1 MESKSTSIIVLS
13 GGTSARFG
21 SDKSRALIDG
31 QTLIARILTSIPTEF
46 EVIVVG
52 PDPVVQDALYVC
64 VQEYPLGG
72 GPVAG
77 FQAGLDVCTSEIIAL
92 TATDMPFAIGQIV
105 NLLDSMRSDDDA
117 VMYVDA
123 AGFKQPLAAVYRVG
137 AVKKVLDEIGNVY
150 GQSMRNLVAQ
160 LRVREI
166 PINSEITQALIDID
180 TQADLERAIVFSKS
194 LENNSGL

>member
-1 MESKSTSIIVLS
+1 MESKSTGIIVLS

-21 SDKSRALIDG
+21 SDKSGALIGG
-31 QTLIARILTSIPTEF
+31 QTLIARILTSIPDEF
-46 EVIVVG
+46 EIIVVG
-52 PDPVVQDALYVC
+52 PDPVVQGVRYIC
-64 VQEYPLGG
+64 VQENPLGG

-77 FQAGLDVCTSEIIAL
+77 FKAGLDACTSEVIAL
-92 TATDMPFAIGQIV
+92 TATDMPFAIGHII
-105 NLLDSMRSDDDA
+105 NLLNAMTSYDDA
-117 VMYVDA
+117 VMYVDH

-137 AVKKVLDEIGNVY
+137 AVEKVLKEIGNVH

>member
-46 EVIVVG
+46 EIIVVG
-52 PDPVVQDALYVC
+52 PDPVVQGARYVC

-77 FQAGLDVCTSEIIAL
+77 FKAGLDICTSEIIAL
-92 TATDMPFAIGQIV
+92 TATDMPFAIGQII
-105 NLLDSMRSDDDA
+105 NLLDSMTSHYDA
-117 VMYVDA
+117 VMYVDP
-123 AGFKQPLAAVYRVG
+123 AGFKQPLAAVYRVD
-137 AVKKVLDEIGNVY
+137 AVKKALIEIGEVH
-150 GQSMRNLVAQ
+150 GQSMRNLVSQ

-166 PINSEITQALIDID
+166 PMSNKDAQAFIDID
-180 TQADLERAIVFSKS
+180 TQADLDRAIAFSKS
-194 LENNSGL
+194 LGDNSGL

>member
-52 PDPVVQDALYVC
+52 PDPVVQNARYVC
-64 VQEYPLGG
+64 VQENPLGG

-77 FQAGLDVCTSEIIAL
+77 FKAGLDVCTSEIIAL
-92 TATDMPFAIGQIV
+92 TATDMPFAVGHIF
-105 NLLDSMRSDDDA
+105 NLLNSMRPDDDA
-117 VMYVDA
+117 VMYVDSA
-123 AGFKQPLAAVYRVG
+123 DFKQPLAAVYRAG
-137 AVKKVLDEIGNVY
+137 AVKKALIEIGDVH
-150 GQSMRNLVAQ
+150 GQSMRNLVSQ

-166 PINSEITQALIDID
+166 PMSNKAAQALIDID
-180 TQADLERAIVFSKS
+180 TQADLERAIAFSKS
-194 LENNSGL
+194 VGDNSGL